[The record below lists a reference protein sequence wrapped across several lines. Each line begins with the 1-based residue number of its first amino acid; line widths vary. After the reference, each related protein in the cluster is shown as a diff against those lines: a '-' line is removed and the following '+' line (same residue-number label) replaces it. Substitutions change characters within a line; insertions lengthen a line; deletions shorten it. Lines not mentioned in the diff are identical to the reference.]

1 VSSDCVGAGQ
11 FLAGLELFS
20 LALLRVLLPCTLCF
34 GDVSFPWPREVT
46 EAFWNLCRAAAV
58 ATVLTGSTH
67 RSERCHRSDRRRPSV

>member
-46 EAFWNLCRAAAV
+46 EAF
-58 ATVLTGSTH
+58 
-67 RSERCHRSDRRRPSV
+67 